1 MFGNRKA
8 MLEMPADAASSAG
21 GGVEYGGFWAR
32 FAALMVDSAI
42 ITVVGVA
49 LMVVLFMVMGGAG
62 VLIGN
67 IAFFILQLLYWP
79 VMESSARQATFGKRL
94 MGLEVTDLQ
103 GNRTSFVKSLLRNL
117 AKILS
122 SLIMMIGFLLA
133 AFTARKQGLHD
144 MLAGCLVVRTGPSSF
159 LKAVVATVVAL
170 AIAGY
175 GAYYYVTQIYMPQA
189 MSEMQG
195 TMQHHDKVA
204 KEMPKSAPAP
214 KPTPKPA
221 ATPAPEKAA
230 PAPAAAGSQD
240 YDKLLATPLSGID
253 KPSSTRAG
261 AAIVHLDTQFND
273 SFWLRVL
280 MPALPG
286 LERGRVSVT
295 IDRVLDAKG
304 VDHYD
309 RGSSFEKGTFLNV
322 KLSPVKTGVP
332 HFSGTRSV
340 RVTKGTAKPDV
351 QKVEGVL
358 HLELPV
364 NMQQAS
370 AKSADVGK
378 ELPVGPIKATVKSFE
393 GDKVSIAVSGEQ
405 NNFLGATA
413 YDAQGAEVP
422 VSSSAKGGSL
432 YTYSF
437 GAPVARVEL
446 FAASELLKRDYPFTV
461 TRGGTAAATA
471 SAPATVAAADK
482 PAAAAAAPAAVTPP
496 PAPGKAAAKSAGVPA
511 APAPV
516 VASTVAEAPKT
527 PRKAAPRQT
536 PAPVPQAASPAPA
549 VAAAPSGPAPKYND
563 VMSAVLK
570 RDHAGAAEALAVGIW
585 VDRPDSTG
593 TTPLMAAAENGD
605 VAMVELL
612 LKNGAGPNRVGRDGS
627 VLSHAQRS
635 RDSKTIDLLR
645 KAGAR

>member
-8 MLEMPADAASSAG
+8 MVEMPAESAGAG
-21 GGVEYGGFWAR
+21 GGGVVYAGFWAR
-32 FAALMVDSAI
+32 FAAVMVDSAI
-42 ITVVGVA
+42 VTVVGVA

-79 VMESSARQATFGKRL
+79 VMESSARQATFGKSL

-103 GNRTSFVKSLLRNL
+103 GNRTSFIKSLVRNL

-144 MLAGCLVVRTGPSSF
+144 MLAGCLVVRTGPSSL

-189 MSEMQG
+189 MSEMKG
-195 TMQHHDKVA
+195 TVDHHDKVA
-204 KEMPKSAPAP
+204 REMPKSAPAP
-214 KPTPKPA
+214 KPAPA
-221 ATPAPEKAA
+221 ATPSPQKST
-230 PAPAAAGSQD
+230 PAPVAAGSQEI
-240 YDKLLATPLSGID
+240 DKLLATPLSGID
-253 KPSSTRAG
+253 KPSSARAG
-261 AAIVHLDTQFND
+261 AGIVHLDTQFND

-280 MPALPG
+280 MPPLPG

-295 IDRVLDAKG
+295 IDRVLDTKG
-304 VDHYD
+304 IDHYD
-309 RGSSFEKGTFLNV
+309 SGSSFEKGSFLNV
-322 KLSPVKTGVP
+322 KLSPEKTGVP
-332 HFSGTRSV
+332 HFSGKRSV

-351 QKVEGVL
+351 QKVDGVL

-364 NMQQAS
+364 NIQQAT

-393 GDKVSIAVSGEQ
+393 GDKVSLTVSGDPD
-405 NNFLGATA
+405 NFLGATG
-413 YDAQGAEVP
+413 YDAQGVEVP
-422 VSSSAKGGSL
+422 IRSTAKGGSL

-446 FAASELLKRDYPFTV
+446 FAATELLKRDYPFTV
-461 TRGGTAAATA
+461 TRGGTAAAAA
-471 SAPATVAAADK
+471 SAPVAVAAADK
-482 PAAAAAAPAAVTPP
+482 PAAVAAAPSAVTPP
-496 PAPGKAAAKSAGVPA
+496 PAPAKAAAKSAGAPA
-511 APAPV
+511 APTPV
-516 VASTVAEAPKT
+516 VASAVAKVPKA
-527 PRKAAPRQT
+527 PRKAAPSQP
-536 PAPVPQAASPAPA
+536 PAPVPQAATPAPA

-563 VMSAVLK
+563 VMSAVLN
-570 RDHAGAAEALAVGIW
+570 RDHAGAAEALAAGIW
-585 VDRPDSTG
+585 VDRVDSTG

-605 VAMVELL
+605 AAMVQLL
-612 LKNGAGPNRVGRDGS
+612 LNNGADLNRIGRDGS
-627 VLSHAQRS
+627 VLRYAERS
-635 RDSKTIDLLR
+635 RDGKTIDLLR

>member
-1 MFGNRKA
+1 MFGNRKV
-8 MLEMPADAASSAG
+8 LVEMPAESAGAG
-21 GGVEYGGFWAR
+21 GGVVYGGFWAR
-32 FAALMVDSAI
+32 FAALVVDSAI
-42 ITVVGVA
+42 ITVVGLV
-49 LMVVLFMVMGGAG
+49 LMVVLFMAMGGAG

-79 VMESSARQATFGKRL
+79 VMESSARQATFGKSL
-94 MGLEVTDLQ
+94 MGLQVTDLQ

-122 SLIMMIGFLLA
+122 SLIMMIGFLIA

-170 AIAGY
+170 AVAGY
-175 GAYYYVTQIYMPQA
+175 GGYYYVTQIYMPQA

-221 ATPAPEKAA
+221 ATPAPEKSA
-230 PAPAAAGSQD
+230 PAPVAAGSQD
-240 YDKLLATPLSGID
+240 FDKLLATPLSGID

-295 IDRVLDAKG
+295 IQQVLDAKG

-309 RGSSFEKGTFLNV
+309 RGSSFEKGTFLDV

-370 AKSADVGK
+370 AKAADVGK
-378 ELPVGPIKATVKSFE
+378 ELPVGPVKATVKSFE

-405 NNFLGATA
+405 DNFLGATA

-422 VSSSAKGGSL
+422 VRSTAKGGSL

-446 FAASELLKRDYPFTV
+446 FAASEMLKRDYPFTV
-461 TRGGTAAATA
+461 TRGGTAAAVA

-482 PAAAAAAPAAVTPP
+482 PAAAAAAPAPVTPP
-496 PAPGKAAAKSAGVPA
+496 PAPAKAAAKSADVPA

-516 VASTVAEAPKT
+516 AEAPRA
-527 PRKAAPRQT
+527 PRKAAPR
-536 PAPVPQAASPAPA
+536 PAPAPAPQAAAPAPA

-570 RDHAGAAEALAVGIW
+570 RDHAGAAEALSVGIW
-585 VDRPDSTG
+585 VDRADSTG
-593 TTPLMAAAENGD
+593 TTPLMAAAEAGD
-605 VAMVELL
+605 AAMVQLL
-612 LKNGAGPNRVGRDGS
+612 LQNGADPNRIGRDGS
-627 VLSHAQRS
+627 ALSHAQRS